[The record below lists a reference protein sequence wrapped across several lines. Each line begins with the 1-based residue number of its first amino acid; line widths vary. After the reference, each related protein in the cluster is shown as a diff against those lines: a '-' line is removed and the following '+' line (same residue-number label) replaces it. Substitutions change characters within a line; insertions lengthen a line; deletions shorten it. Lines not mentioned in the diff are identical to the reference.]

1 MVIRDNLTR
10 RSRGKQIFDISD
22 QLFNE
27 DADTKNLD
35 AARGA
40 SRRTADR
47 HAEYDDQQRAARN
60 NRGHLIDANGLKTRR
75 RKRRDNSKHR
85 AAEKHRKAVVDIGG
99 A

>member
-1 MVIRDNLTR
+1 MPPVVLPA
-10 RSRGKQIFDISD
+10 
-22 QLFNE
+22 E
-27 DADTKNLD
+27 PP
-35 AARGA
+35 
-40 SRRTADR
+40 TAMQNTII
-47 HAEYDDQQRAARN
+47 EQRAARN